1 MEPSPPG
8 IAAAAMPP
16 ISNNVSRINKIA
28 SNWRPLR
35 EPPTPPPPP
44 PGPPGLLPP
53 GGRPPPTP
61 VAVRLA
67 IAAPAP
73 TAPIFPESPCR
84 PGGAAFDPL
93 DCTVDSGAMA
103 ATGAASDE
111 DTGNLPVILGRGVA
125 PGKMIMPGPA
135 LLCPPLGLAGFD
147 CSP

>member
-53 GGRPPPTP
+53 GGRPPPPPAARVTI
-61 VAVRLA
+61 AVP
-67 IAAPAP
+67 IPAPAT
-73 TAPIFPESPCR
+73 TAALFPVFPR
-84 PGGAAFDPL
+84 LVGGAALDPFG
-93 DCTVDSGAMA
+93 CAVTAA
-103 ATGAASDE
+103 ATIGTAASS
-111 DTGNLPVILGRGVA
+111 TGGTGSLPVVLGRDAAVE
-125 PGKMIMPGPA
+125 KVI
-135 LLCPPLGLAGFD
+135 
-147 CSP
+147 